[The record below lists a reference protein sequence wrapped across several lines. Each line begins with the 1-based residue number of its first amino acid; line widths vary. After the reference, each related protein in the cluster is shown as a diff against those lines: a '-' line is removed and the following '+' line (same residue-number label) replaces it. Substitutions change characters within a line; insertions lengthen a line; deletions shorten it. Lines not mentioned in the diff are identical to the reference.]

1 MTILISIFIFII
13 IVNFLCWFLMRWTTN
28 EINKDNIMGVKEGS
42 PNKSFFKYD
51 IWDTV
56 LYTVRGY
63 VRQGYIKERC
73 FVMKDYIVTYNLSS
87 ETLKTQT
94 VTYKIGQDLVN
105 EKDIIREIKEE
116 T

>member
-1 MTILISIFIFII
+1 
-13 IVNFLCWFLMRWTTN
+13 
-28 EINKDNIMGVKEGS
+28 
-42 PNKSFFKYD
+42 
-51 IWDTV
+51 
-56 LYTVRGY
+56 
-63 VRQGYIKERC
+63 
-73 FVMKDYIVTYNLSS
+73 MKDYIVTYNLSS

>member
-13 IVNFLCWFLMRWTTN
+13 VVSLLCFLLIRWK
-28 EINKDNIMGVKEGS
+28 INTDNIMKVKEKS

-56 LYTVRGY
+56 LYPVRGY